1 LRVVPS
7 GNSFLPILSYLSG
20 TMYHDPAQ
28 VYQPEA
34 DTFLLLR
41 VALSEVRPTDRV
53 LEIGTGS
60 GTVAAGL
67 PEPSRIIVT
76 DINPHAAVCAR
87 AKGLEVIRTD
97 LFAGICGS
105 FDLILFNPPYLP
117 TKPEERIDD
126 WLEYA
131 LDGGITGR
139 EAIQLFAEGAGRL
152 LAPGGRILL
161 LISSL
166 TGLAEVSAIFERY
179 GYRVSSVAEEPVED
193 EILYVLRITRPH

>member
-1 LRVVPS
+1 
-7 GNSFLPILSYLSG
+7 
-20 TMYHDPAQ
+20 MYHDPAQ

>member
-1 LRVVPS
+1 M
-7 GNSFLPILSYLSG
+7 PILSYLSG
-20 TMYHDPAQ
+20 TMSHDPAQ

-41 VALSEVRPTDRV
+41 AALSEVRPTDQV

-60 GTVAAGL
+60 GTIAAGL
-67 PEPSRIIVT
+67 PEPARIITT
-76 DINPHAAVCAR
+76 DINPHAAACAR
-87 AKGLEVIRTD
+87 EKGLEVIRTD

-117 TKPEERIDD
+117 TLPEERIDD

-139 EAIQLFAEGAGRL
+139 EAIRRFAEGAGRL

-166 TGLAEVSAIFERY
+166 TGLAEVSAIFETH
-179 GYRVSSVAEEPVED
+179 GYRVSAVAEEPIED